1 MVSVM
6 GIIVSKNNDENSRLN
21 QRITADLRE
30 RAQKEMRGS
39 DPDLVE
45 DSDYAKDLKKGS
57 NYAWVWAV
65 LVVLAII
72 SLVVIVLI

>member
-1 MVSVM
+1 M

-30 RAQKEMRGS
+30 RAQKEMQGS

-45 DSDYAKDLKKGS
+45 DSDYAKDLKKS
-57 NYAWVWAV
+57 SSYAWVWVV

-72 SLVVIVLI
+72 SLVVMVLI